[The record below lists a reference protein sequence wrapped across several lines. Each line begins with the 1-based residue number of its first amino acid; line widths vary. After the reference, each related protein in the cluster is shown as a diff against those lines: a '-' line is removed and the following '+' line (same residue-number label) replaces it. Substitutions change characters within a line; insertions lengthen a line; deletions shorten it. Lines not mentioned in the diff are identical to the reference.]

1 MPPLTSTVVLLVAL
15 QLAAV
20 PPVPAAATALAP
32 EAYSGASELAAEA
45 PMPEWK
51 PEGGNA
57 AHKSDVDPHVVNKK
71 IRKARNVTLAGGTI
85 ALLGLATLAAG
96 AITYYVPASQLSKL
110 KEDNSGVLPPGNEK
124 RQQAIS
130 AAQAS
135 PILLGVGAGVFV
147 VGAVMAGV
155 AGSRFKKLREEK
167 RTTVAFAPLP
177 LRTGGGFAVE
187 VRF

>member
-1 MPPLTSTVVLLVAL
+1 
-15 QLAAV
+15 
-20 PPVPAAATALAP
+20 
-32 EAYSGASELAAEA
+32 
-45 PMPEWK
+45 
-51 PEGGNA
+51 
-57 AHKSDVDPHVVNKK
+57 
-71 IRKARNVTLAGGTI
+71 
-85 ALLGLATLAAG
+85 
-96 AITYYVPASQLSKL
+96 
-110 KEDNSGVLPPGNEK
+110 VLPPGNEK

-155 AGSRFKKLREEK
+155 AGRRFKKLREEK

-177 LRTGGGFAVE
+177 LRTGGGFAME

>member
-1 MPPLTSTVVLLVAL
+1 MPLLTSTVARLITL

-45 PMPEWK
+45 PIPAWQ
-51 PEGGNA
+51 PEGGGA
-57 AHKSDVDPHVVNKK
+57 AHRSDALPHVVNKK
-71 IRKARNVTLAGGTI
+71 IRKARNVALAGGTI
-85 ALLGLATLAAG
+85 AVLGLATVAAG
-96 AITYYVPASQLSKL
+96 MVMYYVPRAQLTKL
-110 KEDNSGVLPPGNEK
+110 KQDNGGVLPPGDEG
-124 RQQAIS
+124 RQRAIS
-130 AAQAS
+130 AAEAS
-135 PILLGVGAGVFV
+135 PILMGVGAGVFV

-177 LRTGGGFAVE
+177 MRTGGGLALE